1 MTEFQSEEFKNG
13 LLLIARFLLALLF
26 LISGFS
32 KLADYPATV
41 GYMSQTGVP
50 VPQLAA
56 FVATWV
62 EIILSIALVVG
73 VVTRRLAI
81 VLAIY
86 TLATAIIG
94 HRFWGMTGLD
104 RYMSEIHFLKN
115 LCIIAG
121 FLLLYLTGPG
131 GYSLDVRLDKRR
143 TSRARDHSN

>member
-1 MTEFQSEEFKNG
+1 MTEFQSEQFKNG
-13 LLLIARFLLALLF
+13 LLLIARILLALLF

-32 KLADYPATV
+32 KLADHPATV
-41 GYMSQTGVP
+41 AYMSQTGVP

-56 FVATWV
+56 FVVTWA
-62 EIILSIALVVG
+62 EIILPIALVVG
-73 VVTRRLAI
+73 LVTRRLAI
-81 VLAIY
+81 VLAFY

-104 RYMSEIHFLKN
+104 RYMSELQFLKN

-131 GYSLDVRLDKRR
+131 GYSLEVHLSRR
-143 TSRARDHSN
+143 RASGARDHGS